1 VACCRWCGIG
11 LGWSG
16 ALAGPPRDQLTGDEP
31 MDQDYPDPPPE
42 LVQQW
47 WEEADQHV
55 DCDDP
60 ETYFDYVAIQA
71 ARWDADQ
78 KRRPKLPSLKEQ
90 ALALLEP
97 QGSPARLL
105 NEDQMGIL
113 RRALEQLPDQ
123 ATSENVLDHG

>member
-1 VACCRWCGIG
+1 
-11 LGWSG
+11 
-16 ALAGPPRDQLTGDEP
+16 

-60 ETYFDYVAIQA
+60 ETWFDYVAIQA

-78 KRRPKLPSLKEQ
+78 ELYSIVCAANHALKNMEG
-90 ALALLEP
+90 LLETSIDETRGYTFCDLSGDVYCIRKALQFLEASIKA
-97 QGSPARLL
+97 QGLKGDP
-105 NEDQMGIL
+105 I
-113 RRALEQLPDQ
+113 
-123 ATSENVLDHG
+123 V

>member
-123 ATSENVLDHG
+123 ATSENV

>member
-1 VACCRWCGIG
+1 M
-11 LGWSG
+11 S
-16 ALAGPPRDQLTGDEP
+16 E
-31 MDQDYPDPPPE
+31 DYPAPPPE

-78 KRRPKLPSLKEQ
+78 KRRSKLPSLKEQ

-123 ATSENVLDHG
+123 ATSENVLDG

>member
-1 VACCRWCGIG
+1 
-11 LGWSG
+11 
-16 ALAGPPRDQLTGDEP
+16 

-71 ARWDADQ
+71 AQWGAA
-78 KRRPKLPSLKEQ
+78 RPNCLS
-90 ALALLEP
+90 
-97 QGSPARLL
+97 
-105 NEDQMGIL
+105 
-113 RRALEQLPDQ
+113 
-123 ATSENVLDHG
+123 

>member
-1 VACCRWCGIG
+1 M
-11 LGWSG
+11 S
-16 ALAGPPRDQLTGDEP
+16 E
-31 MDQDYPDPPPE
+31 DYPAPSPE

-90 ALALLEP
+90 ALADLDTLV
-97 QGSPARLL
+97 GRGRSS
-105 NEDQMGIL
+105 DTI
-113 RRALEQLPDQ
+113 RRALE
-123 ATSENVLDHG
+123 ALDD